1 MEMRSRAN
9 GARAFSSAVGNLL
22 LTVLKEQTILIVFI
36 FIIIGMGI
44 ASPVFLTKRNLLNI
58 FLQSSMIGI
67 TASGMTFLILMAD
80 IDLSV
85 GSMAAFAGVY
95 AAKLQVM
102 NGWSTFP
109 AVALTIFLC
118 YTMGVIMGII
128 VSKLGVHSFVVTLG
142 MLTIARGFAL
152 IITEGHPI
160 SGITDSYKF
169 LGQGIIGF
177 FPFPAAV
184 FLFLAIICW
193 FILSQTKFGR
203 GIYAIGGNKEA
214 ARLSGIPVDMYRII
228 MFGVCSAMAGLS
240 GIILAGR
247 VASGQPIAG
256 ESHNLDAIASVIIGG
271 TSLFGGRGG
280 ILKTIIGTLILGI
293 LRNGLN
299 LIGVTPY
306 WQRVFIGALIIVTVA
321 IDRIQH
327 RKEM

>member
-1 MEMRSRAN
+1 
-9 GARAFSSAVGNLL
+9 
-22 LTVLKEQTILIVFI
+22 
-36 FIIIGMGI
+36 
-44 ASPVFLTKRNLLNI
+44 
-58 FLQSSMIGI
+58 MIGI
-67 TASGMTFLILMAD
+67 TACGMTFLILMAE

-85 GSMAAFAGVY
+85 GSMAAFAGVFV
-95 AAKLQVM
+95 AKLQVM
-102 NGWSTFP
+102 NNWTTFP
-109 AVALTIFLC
+109 AVALTIFIC
-118 YTMGVIMGII
+118 FCMGGAMGII
-128 VSKLGVHSFVVTLG
+128 VAKLGVHSFVVTLG

-160 SGITDSYKF
+160 SGISNSFKY

-177 FPFPAAV
+177 FPFPALV
-184 FLFLAIICW
+184 FLVLAFICW
-193 FILSQTKFGR
+193 FFLTQTRFGR

-214 ARLSGIPVDMYRII
+214 SYLSGIPVDMYKIVV
-228 MFGVCSAMAGLS
+228 FGVCSAMAGLS

-280 ILKTIIGTLILGI
+280 IFKTIIGTLIFGI

-306 WQRVFIGALIIVTVA
+306 WQRVFIGALIIVTVV

-327 RKEM
+327 RKEL